1 LSLENHGQRE
11 PLAMCDDEGFVP
23 VQRLRS
29 KPINISPTSTM
40 RSTTTNTSRPMPT
53 MRKLEDFIVQNK
65 FEALACN
72 VQQKV
77 EKAVK
82 DISTTTNRSQP
93 AISTLVKATTP
104 TPTPQTPVAPTTV
117 STDTTRRKRKNRSAR
132 KAASV
137 KKLIDSMTR
146 AQMARGLHGIIEED
160 VETIIA
166 TMNEDVD
173 EPGDMDF
180 SDDEEEVVSTRLER
194 ARQVEENERDFDR
207 AMMRPRS
214 RQAAALNM
222 CLELEGRVMSMLVG
236 ENSDWLEFCNSFKV
250 KEELKPEETEHGA
263 QDRSKGPLKSLLMSC
278 KAKPEG
284 GEMKDSDFEGSQE
297 EFAKVVHSLD
307 ALDMQGLHFF
317 DAEPEA
323 ELNVSDEIPEFMDV
337 DVAVDS
343 GAGDNV
349 LAAIDVPGHKVQE
362 SPGSI
367 RGQQFKG
374 AGGHVMANEG
384 QMVLA
389 MLAPTEGDHHNEVDV
404 TWQVADV
411 CRPLLSVSKICDK
424 ANHTVT
430 FDAKR
435 AVVRDTKGRIVCT
448 FMRKGNL
455 YIGRM
460 KVRNPSHPSFGG
472 QGK

>member
-1 LSLENHGQRE
+1 
-11 PLAMCDDEGFVP
+11 
-23 VQRLRS
+23 
-29 KPINISPTSTM
+29 
-40 RSTTTNTSRPMPT
+40 
-53 MRKLEDFIVQNK
+53 
-65 FEALACN
+65 
-72 VQQKV
+72 
-77 EKAVK
+77 
-82 DISTTTNRSQP
+82 
-93 AISTLVKATTP
+93 
-104 TPTPQTPVAPTTV
+104 
-117 STDTTRRKRKNRSAR
+117 
-132 KAASV
+132 
-137 KKLIDSMTR
+137 
-146 AQMARGLHGIIEED
+146 
-160 VETIIA
+160 
-166 TMNEDVD
+166 
-173 EPGDMDF
+173 
-180 SDDEEEVVSTRLER
+180 
-194 ARQVEENERDFDR
+194 
-207 AMMRPRS
+207 
-214 RQAAALNM
+214 
-222 CLELEGRVMSMLVG
+222 
-236 ENSDWLEFCNSFKV
+236 
-250 KEELKPEETEHGA
+250 
-263 QDRSKGPLKSLLMSC
+263 
-278 KAKPEG
+278 
-284 GEMKDSDFEGSQE
+284 
-297 EFAKVVHSLD
+297 
-307 ALDMQGLHFF
+307 MQGMHFC

-323 ELNVSDEIPEFMDV
+323 ELNVSDEIPEYMDV

-349 LAAIDVPGHKVQE
+349 LAAVDVPGHKVQE

-389 MLAPTEGDHHNEVDV
+389 MLAPTEGDNHNEVDV

-460 KVRNPSHPSFGG
+460 KVKNPSHPSFGG